1 MEDETF
7 LRCLEANL
15 LSDMTLQG
23 IEQISKVKLIII
35 IFILILSSQVYMHY
49 PTQDSKKRIVISE
62 QGEFKAIQEWILE
75 TDGVNLLRVLS
86 EPSVDPVRTTSNH
99 IVEIFQ
105 VREYT
110 HGLSFYYFCRCLVL
124 RQ

>member
-23 IEQISKVKLIII
+23 IEQISKVYLTKELMLLVYIY
-35 IFILILSSQVYMHY
+35 FIQVYMHY
-49 PTQDSKKRIVISE
+49 PTQDSKKRIVINE
-62 QGEFKAIQEWILE
+62 LGEFKAIQEWILE

-105 VREYT
+105 VSCVCNVMSGWILDVT
-110 HGLSFYYFCRCLVL
+110 LV
-124 RQ
+124 